1 MCETNKTFLI
11 SFLSCF
17 LTRGETDFHKKAAS
31 GVGMSKISLMEG
43 GRGGGGGGGG
53 GGGVGKM
60 IKIWREFCLERH
72 E

>member
-43 GRGGGGGGGG
+43 GGGG
-53 GGGVGKM
+53 
-60 IKIWREFCLERH
+60 
-72 E
+72 

>member
-1 MCETNKTFLI
+1 MCESNKTFLI

-43 GRGGGGGGGG
+43 G
-53 GGGVGKM
+53 GVGKM